1 MIEEG
6 TEAFR
11 KVLEKL
17 FNLATGVERSEFLGA
32 EPYERT
38 SQRRGHAN
46 GYKDKKISTRVG
58 ELRLKIPQ
66 VRGLSEIKT
75 FRWYYDNEPVQR
87 FKNIRVA
94 LRRWLARAHNRP
106 P

>member
-1 MIEEG
+1 MFIENSPQQILDYLQECFPHYPFHPDLDPDFVQELTG
-6 TEAFR
+6 DFEQ
-11 KVLEKL
+11 VDILE
-17 FNLATGVERSEFLGA
+17 
-32 EPYERT
+32 
-38 SQRRGHAN
+38 
-46 GYKDKKISTRVG
+46 
-58 ELRLKIPQ
+58 
-66 VRGLSEIKT
+66 EIKT

>member
-1 MIEEG
+1 MDI
-6 TEAFR
+6 
-11 KVLEKL
+11 LE
-17 FNLATGVERSEFLGA
+17 
-32 EPYERT
+32 
-38 SQRRGHAN
+38 
-46 GYKDKKISTRVG
+46 
-58 ELRLKIPQ
+58 
-66 VRGLSEIKT
+66 EIKT